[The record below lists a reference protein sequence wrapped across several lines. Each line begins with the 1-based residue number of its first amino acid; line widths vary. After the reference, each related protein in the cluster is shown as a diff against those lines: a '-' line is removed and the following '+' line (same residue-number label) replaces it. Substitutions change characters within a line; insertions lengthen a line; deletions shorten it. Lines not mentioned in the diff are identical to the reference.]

1 MSLAAPDVLA
11 ELEALRALTAQ
22 LQAELYAKNLYIEK
36 LKAQLA
42 SLKRSRFGRS
52 SEKLDHLIEQLELA
66 IADLEESEAQTDIE
80 RMAARPIASSP
91 SAGAT
96 AK

>member
-42 SLKRSRFGRS
+42 SLKRDRFGRS
-52 SEKLDHLIEQLELA
+52 SEKLDHPIEQLELA
-66 IADLEESEAQTDIE
+66 IADLEESEGGCHIN
-80 RMAARPIASSP
+80 
-91 SAGAT
+91 
-96 AK
+96 